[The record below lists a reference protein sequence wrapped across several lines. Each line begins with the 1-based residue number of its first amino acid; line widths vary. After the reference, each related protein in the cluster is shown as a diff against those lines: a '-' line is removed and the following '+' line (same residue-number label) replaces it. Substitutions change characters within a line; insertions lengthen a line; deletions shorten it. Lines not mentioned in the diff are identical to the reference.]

1 MPCRDYQSD
10 SYSSPEDSWQ
20 FRELKERADMLARI
34 ACKAMTELAEQ
45 GRAEFLVLRDDEVR
59 EWWHKHQ
66 EADRKAREAAE
77 EKKRIAQVRREALKK
92 LTAEERK
99 ALGIKTVKK

>member
-1 MPCRDYQSD
+1 MPCRDYASD

-59 EWWHKHQ
+59 EWWHQQQ
-66 EADRKAREAAE
+66 EADRKAQEAKL
-77 EKKRIAQVRREALKK
+77 EKQRLAKIKKNALKK
-92 LTAEERK
+92 LTNEEK
-99 ALGIKTVKK
+99 KVLGIKK

>member
-20 FRELKERADMLARI
+20 FREMKDRADMLARI

-59 EWWHKHQ
+59 EWWHQHQ
-66 EADRKAREAAE
+66 EADRKAQEAKL
-77 EKKRIAQVRREALKK
+77 EKQRLAKIKKDALKK
-92 LTAEERK
+92 LTDEEK
-99 ALGIKTVKK
+99 KVLGIKK

>member
-1 MPCRDYQSD
+1 MPCRDYASD
-10 SYSSPEDSWQ
+10 SYADPKDSWQ

-59 EWWHKHQ
+59 EWWHQHQ
-66 EADRKAREAAE
+66 EADRKAQEAKL
-77 EKKRIAQVRREALKK
+77 EKQRLAKIKKDALKK
-92 LTAEERK
+92 LTDEEK
-99 ALGIKTVKK
+99 KVLGIKK

>member
-1 MPCRDYQSD
+1 MPCRDYASA
-10 SYSSPEDSWQ
+10 SYADHKDSWQ

-59 EWWHKHQ
+59 EWWHQHQ
-66 EADRKAREAAE
+66 EADRKAQEAKL
-77 EKKRIAQVRREALKK
+77 EKQRLAKIKKDALKK
-92 LTAEERK
+92 LTDEEK
-99 ALGIKTVKK
+99 KVLGIKK

>member
-1 MPCRDYQSD
+1 MPCRDYASD

-59 EWWHKHQ
+59 EWWHQHQ
-66 EADRKAREAAE
+66 EADRKAQEAKL
-77 EKKRIAQVRREALKK
+77 EKQRLAKIKKNALKK
-92 LTAEERK
+92 LTNEEK
-99 ALGIKTVKK
+99 KVLGIKK

>member
-1 MPCRDYQSD
+1 MPCRDYASD
-10 SYSSPEDSWQ
+10 SYADPKDSWQ
-20 FRELKERADMLARI
+20 FQELKERADMLARI

-59 EWWHKHQ
+59 EWWHQHQ
-66 EADRKAREAAE
+66 EADRKAQEAKL
-77 EKKRIAQVRREALKK
+77 EKQRLAKIKKDALKK

-99 ALGIKTVKK
+99 VLGIKAAKK